1 MGQKKPKEFRL
12 GVLVS
17 GAVRLE
23 EGVER
28 LKRNALAITEE
39 TRAKA
44 NARLRPTWTNFRESL
59 NGHHAKP
66 IIRRIEPLPNK
77 LEHDAKAL
85 LHKAEIRTRVAL
97 TGIIE
102 RTIVAL
108 EKVKRKLDQNHQR
121 LLGAA

>member
-1 MGQKKPKEFRL
+1 M

-17 GAVRLE
+17 GAVKVE

-28 LKRNALAITEE
+28 IKRNALTITEE

-44 NARLRPTWTNFRESL
+44 NARLRPTWTNVRESL
-59 NGHHAKP
+59 NRPRAKP

-77 LEHDAKAL
+77 LEHDTKAL
-85 LHKAEIRTRVAL
+85 LDKAEFRTRVAL

-102 RTIVAL
+102 RTIVQL
-108 EKVKRKLDQNHQR
+108 EKAKRKLDRDPKR
-121 LLGAA
+121 LVCAA